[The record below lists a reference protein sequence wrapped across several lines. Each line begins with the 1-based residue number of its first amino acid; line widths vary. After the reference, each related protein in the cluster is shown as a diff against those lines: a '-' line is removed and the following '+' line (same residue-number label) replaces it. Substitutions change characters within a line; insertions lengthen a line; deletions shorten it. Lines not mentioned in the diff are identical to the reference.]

1 MKRRVRRIDEA
12 KHRYWQN
19 VVRRWQR
26 DGGDV
31 RAYCRKAGVKE
42 SAFYWWRR
50 RLTEDKPKIV
60 NRTMASALPA
70 RPQFVPLQ
78 VVADPAVG
86 WGSAVEVVLGN
97 GRIVRV
103 RAGMDR
109 RLLAEVLSVAEEQSC

>member
-1 MKRRVRRIDEA
+1 MKRRIRRVDEA
-12 KHRYWQN
+12 KHQYWQN

-31 RAYCRKAGVKE
+31 RAYCRKVGVKE

-50 RLTEDKPKIV
+50 RLEDCKPNAVK
-60 NRTMASALPA
+60 RAMASALPA

-78 VVADPAVG
+78 VVTDPAIG
-86 WGSAVEVVLGN
+86 SGSAVEVVLGN

-103 RAGMDR
+103 RSGVDR
-109 RLLAEVLSVAEEQSC
+109 RLLAEVLSVAEERSC